1 MQSVA
6 SSMRS
11 TPSHSLENESIII
24 IIIILFVPIAT
35 FCSFV
40 YRKVRNEKKRNTL
53 YKKKEKKMIQIKRN
67 SNVVV
72 VAVSV
77 DG

>member
-1 MQSVA
+1 M
-6 SSMRS
+6 
-11 TPSHSLENESIII
+11 
-24 IIIILFVPIAT
+24 
-35 FCSFV
+35 
-40 YRKVRNEKKRNTL
+40 KKKRNTL

>member
-1 MQSVA
+1 MKKKK
-6 SSMRS
+6 
-11 TPSHSLENESIII
+11 HSIQ
-24 IIIILFVPIAT
+24 
-35 FCSFV
+35 
-40 YRKVRNEKKRNTL
+40 
-53 YKKKEKKMIQIKRN
+53 KKEKKMIQIKRN